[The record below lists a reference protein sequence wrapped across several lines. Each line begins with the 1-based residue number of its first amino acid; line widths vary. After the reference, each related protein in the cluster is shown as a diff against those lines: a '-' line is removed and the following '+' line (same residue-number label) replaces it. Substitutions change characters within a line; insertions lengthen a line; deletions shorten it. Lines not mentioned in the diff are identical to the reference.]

1 VSEGAAI
8 LVVEDQR
15 AEREAL
21 SRMLEA
27 EDYRVVAARNPREA
41 LSHVR
46 EPIDL
51 VICDLRLG
59 TASGVDLLR
68 DWRRSQSRTPFI
80 MVTAYGDVPTAVAAI
95 KLGAEDYMTKPV
107 DPSALLGL
115 VNRLLRSEQHEEPL
129 VAAKAATVDSHDE
142 LGAEPVESHEGRA
155 LEVLERRAILDTLE
169 QFGGNRTRAADS
181 LGISVRTLQR
191 KLKAWGMAG
200 EV

>member
-1 VSEGAAI
+1 MNDEAAI

-15 AEREAL
+15 AERDAM
-21 SRMLEA
+21 SRMLETEA
-27 EDYRVVAARNPREA
+27 YRVVAARNPREA
-41 LSHVR
+41 LAHVH

-68 DWRRSQSRTPFI
+68 DWRRSHSRTPFI
-80 MVTAYGDVPTAVAAI
+80 MVTAYGDVPTAVAAM
-95 KLGAEDYMTKPV
+95 KLGAKDYMTKPV
-107 DPSALLGL
+107 EPSELLGL
-115 VNRLLRSEQHEEPL
+115 VNRLLRTERHEGQPD
-129 VAAKAATVDSHDE
+129 AAETTSANSHDD
-142 LGAEPVESHEGRA
+142 AAESHEIRA
-155 LEVLERRAILDTLE
+155 LEVLERQAILDTLE
-169 QFGGNRTRAADS
+169 QFGGNRTRAADA

>member
-1 VSEGAAI
+1 VSEEAAI

-15 AEREAL
+15 AERDAL

-27 EDYRVVAARNPREA
+27 EAYRVVAARNPREA
-41 LSHVR
+41 LAHVR

-115 VNRLLRSEQHEEPL
+115 VNRLLRSEDREES
-129 VAAKAATVDSHDE
+129 AAMAESATLGLHDE
-142 LGAEPVESHEGRA
+142 AEQNPVESHEGRA

-169 QFGGNRTRAADS
+169 QFAGNRTRAADS

>member
-1 VSEGAAI
+1 MSDEAAI

-15 AEREAL
+15 AERDAL
-21 SRMLEA
+21 SRMLETEA
-27 EDYRVVAARNPREA
+27 YRVVAARNPREA
-41 LSHVR
+41 MAYVHQ
-46 EPIDL
+46 PIDL

-59 TASGVDLLR
+59 TASGVDVLR

-80 MVTAYGDVPTAVAAI
+80 MVTAYGDVPTAVAAM

-115 VNRLLRSEQHEEPL
+115 VNRLLRTDRREGQPASSAPGAHDDSEHE
-129 VAAKAATVDSHDE
+129 S
-142 LGAEPVESHEGRA
+142 VESHEGRA

-169 QFGGNRTRAADS
+169 QFGGNRTRAADA

-191 KLKAWGMAG
+191 KLKAWGMAH

>member
-1 VSEGAAI
+1 MSEGAAI

-15 AEREAL
+15 AERDAL
-21 SRMLEA
+21 SHMLQAEA
-27 EDYRVVAARNPREA
+27 YRVVAARNPREA

-68 DWRRSQSRTPFI
+68 DWRRSQSHTPFI
-80 MVTAYGDVPTAVAAI
+80 MVTAYGDVPTAVAAM

-107 DPSALLGL
+107 DPDALLSL
-115 VNRLLRSEQHEEPL
+115 VNRLLRNEQREGQPVSADMGSITL
-129 VAAKAATVDSHDE
+129 HDDA
-142 LGAEPVESHEGRA
+142 GQEPVESHEGRA

-200 EV
+200 DV